1 MNWLE
6 SHDME
11 RLQCLPIVPLGTWP
25 TPLEQVSDPRLGALL
40 IKRDDLAGYG
50 GDTRSGVK
58 ARKIEGLLAYMR
70 DKDLK
75 KLTLPLGNITNL
87 GPELIRTAQ
96 NVGIEVDL
104 MITNLPTL
112 PDSVRENLFAPIRP
126 HVTFFG
132 RSSIGATTRLLGRAV
147 QSKLTKN
154 RTLVVPPSPAHPVS
168 MAGTARGYFE
178 AMSQC
183 LHQTGTLPSCV
194 YVASASG
201 STVAGFIIGEALM
214 RAAGAPPVRIVAV
227 TVSEEPIQFWL
238 SWFVKWT
245 IGYFD
250 LQIPRTPKVNICRVP
265 ENLAYARFST
275 VHTDICEHVIGTH
288 QIKIDPIYGAKSW
301 LALERHEAGSQTAK
315 DGRIPMFWHCG
326 FTPNWPLFDAPDR
339 TSSLE

>member
-1 MNWLE
+1 MSWLE
-6 SHDME
+6 SRDID
-11 RLQCLPIVPLGTWP
+11 RLQCLPIVPLGSWP
-25 TPLEQVSDPRLGALL
+25 TPLERILDIKLGPLL

-58 ARKIEGLLAYMR
+58 ARKIEGLLAHMR
-70 DKDLK
+70 DQGFK

-96 NVGIEVDL
+96 SVGIEVDL
-104 MITNLPTL
+104 MITNLPAL
-112 PDSVRENLFAPIRP
+112 PDSVRENLFAPIRS

-132 RSSIGATTRLLGRAV
+132 RSSIRATTRLIGRAV
-147 QSKLTKN
+147 QSKFTKDQI
-154 RTLVVPPSPAHPVS
+154 LVLPPSPAHPVS

-178 AMSQC
+178 AMSQS
-183 LHQTGTLPSCV
+183 LQETGTLPSSV

-214 RAAGAPPVRIVAV
+214 RAAGAPPVKIVAV
-227 TVSEEPIQFWL
+227 TVSEEPIQLWL

-250 LQIPRTPKVNICRVP
+250 LQVPKTPIVNICRVP

-275 VHTDICEHVIGTH
+275 IHKDICRHVFDTH
-288 QIKIDPIYGAKSW
+288 QIRIDPIYGAKSW
-301 LALERHEAGSQTAK
+301 LALERYEAGRKTPN

-326 FTPNWPLFDAPDR
+326 FTPNWPLFDILDPAL
-339 TSSLE
+339 S